1 MDSSPEPAPSL
12 SGESLTTP
20 PGTPTA
26 TQASRPSSPSL
37 TDYPDS
43 LIAGSER
50 PVSPGASY
58 TEEELSSATPNDAQ
72 PNKRPITPSGTVPP
86 EVETVFSTPVNL
98 KPSSRDPH
106 SVQPT
111 TGPDT
116 RKAIRQRYDKEM
128 RPNMVEMEFDTFLER
143 YIPENGQPLPTT
155 PAPAMSKEKLM
166 GLEGDVCNELCKV
179 AQDLFQRSNTAEKLA
194 AKTTRNHPDDSDRND
209 YSESLKVD
217 LCFYPADGV
226 AKRDYSIRRSKGCS
240 ARTRWAWISL
250 LAEVKTTHEQ
260 CAFNFEVKKKPD
272 SKPDPESQEPK
283 TPHPGNADKRQTRS
297 KAKKGKKS
305 KSKAKAAANGSD
317 VPRETTT
324 PTQGPA
330 QEPKPFVR
338 SGVGAEGS
346 LGQMAEYVAK
356 IFRRQHRT
364 HLFTLFIFQGQAR
377 VIRWDR
383 AGAIVST
390 VIDFEQ
396 QPSLLHEIIWRY
408 AHMSQAQRGFDTT
421 AVLASKEEVDAM
433 RACEAPDQWIAERR
447 DSALDQPGWPAY
459 KLTMSINDLVDQ
471 RDLKPITTDFDFTPK
486 PRETTSP
493 ASPER
498 ACYIVG
504 RRHFT
509 TNSPTGR
516 GTKCYIAY
524 DISHD
529 RLVFLKDFW
538 RPDVTSAQPEGAVLR
553 ELRSS
558 GVQNV
563 PTPLA
568 AGDVR
573 NSDSEEVQKTC
584 TQALLGRDE
593 KTQCRPA
600 TLIHYRLVVQEICR
614 PLEDHESALTLT
626 QVMLDAL
633 LAHEQAYTLKGY
645 LHRDLSNNNIL
656 LWFYTDV
663 NGNTHILGILNDWD
677 LCKAT
682 QYLATVSRPGRSGT
696 WQFMSAKLLRN
707 PGKKHELADD
717 LEAFVHVLCWET
729 LRFYETSYTGHHNQL
744 AHRIVYFFEAC
755 DMVRTDNDDIG
766 GDYKYDAMMD
776 GSNIVKLK
784 ASESPL
790 GRLLQELTEICRE
803 HYEATEPKPTIT
815 GHSEVK
821 HVNAHLR
828 NSHKVVAKQYSRSTQ
843 TQSVVSAAAPKQ
855 AKLSSHAAILGA
867 FGRAVSAGIEE
878 WRALV
883 KTEDQFERP
892 QYKSALMQRTL
903 ERSTVSKQIS
913 AGSKRALEEEEGRP
927 DRSKRARGATQ
938 SAVSELEVVGEE

>member
-1 MDSSPEPAPSL
+1 
-12 SGESLTTP
+12 
-20 PGTPTA
+20 
-26 TQASRPSSPSL
+26 
-37 TDYPDS
+37 
-43 LIAGSER
+43 
-50 PVSPGASY
+50 
-58 TEEELSSATPNDAQ
+58 
-72 PNKRPITPSGTVPP
+72 
-86 EVETVFSTPVNL
+86 
-98 KPSSRDPH
+98 
-106 SVQPT
+106 
-111 TGPDT
+111 
-116 RKAIRQRYDKEM
+116 
-128 RPNMVEMEFDTFLER
+128 
-143 YIPENGQPLPTT
+143 
-155 PAPAMSKEKLM
+155 
-166 GLEGDVCNELCKV
+166 
-179 AQDLFQRSNTAEKLA
+179 
-194 AKTTRNHPDDSDRND
+194 
-209 YSESLKVD
+209 
-217 LCFYPADGV
+217 
-226 AKRDYSIRRSKGCS
+226 
-240 ARTRWAWISL
+240 
-250 LAEVKTTHEQ
+250 
-260 CAFNFEVKKKPD
+260 
-272 SKPDPESQEPK
+272 
-283 TPHPGNADKRQTRS
+283 
-297 KAKKGKKS
+297 
-305 KSKAKAAANGSD
+305 
-317 VPRETTT
+317 
-324 PTQGPA
+324 
-330 QEPKPFVR
+330 
-338 SGVGAEGS
+338 
-346 LGQMAEYVAK
+346 MAEYVAK

-459 KLTMSINDLVDQ
+459 KLMMSLNDLVDQ

-504 RRHFT
+504 RRYFT

-573 NSDSEEVQKTC
+573 NSDSDEVQKTC

-663 NGNTHILGILNDWD
+663 KGNTHILGILNDWD

-729 LRFYETSYTGHHNQL
+729 LRFYEHLTTGHHNQL
-744 AHRIVYFFEAC
+744 SQRIVCFFEAC
-755 DMVRTDNDDIG
+755 DMVGTDNDDIG
-766 GDYKYDAMMD
+766 GDFKYNAMLNGFD
-776 GSNIVKLK
+776 IVELK

-790 GRLLQELTEICRE
+790 ARLLQELTEICRE
-803 HYEATEPKPTIT
+803 HYKATEPKPTIT

-821 HVNAHLR
+821 HVNAHLK
-828 NSHKVVAKQYSRSTQ
+828 NSHKVIAKQYSRSTQ

-855 AKLSSHAAILGA
+855 AKLSSHAAIFGA

-892 QYKSALMQRTL
+892 QYKSTLMQRTL